1 MTIPNPK
8 SVSCCSLNR
17 FSRLLADVAMEP
29 YRQSLLQS
37 HARLMSDMNGGAA
50 ERARLMIEENRRG

>member
-1 MTIPNPK
+1 MTDLPQ
-8 SVSCCSLNR
+8 VRGGCD
-17 FSRLLADVAMEP
+17 RLGRMLADVALEP

-37 HARLMSDMNGGAA
+37 HAQLMSDMNGGAA